1 MNNYAATSAG
11 IGEALTRSASALDL
25 AGNSIQETAGMITGI
40 IEVTQDPEQAGSTLK
55 ILSLRLRG
63 MKGQLEELGEETDE
77 NVENISKMQGQILNL
92 TKGKVNIFDSTGEF
106 RSTYEIMQD
115 ISEVWD
121 ELNSTA
127 QADLLETIAG
137 KHRANSVAA
146 LLSNWQN
153 VEAAVKSAN
162 EAEGSAAAEN
172 AKYVESIQGRLDKLT
187 TAWQSF
193 SQTFMNSDLL
203 KSGISG
209 LTTFVEILE
218 KLVDNVGTL
227 GTIGLGA
234 GIYGLFKNR
243 NSFSG
248 ILGSLSTFNQ
258 LASDAWNSGGKLTT
272 RFKDIGKVAGMAGD
286 DIAKSFTGSL
296 SGMIGAIGVA
306 VAVIGL
312 AVNAYKN
319 YREEISKARQETIQ
333 SSDEFLDSAT
343 SFEQAYAKYS
353 GKTNL
358 TSEEESELES
368 AIQGTVDAL
377 GDKSSALQNAVDSSN
392 DYIDSLERIAE
403 EELKV
408 AENAAK
414 NKRDAAELELKEAAI
429 GWESFDGSEVDISIY
444 DAEAGKILK
453 DIGEKYYTF
462 KENARGET
470 TFDGLKLD
478 GNASVEEIIDY
489 YYTLLEIQ
497 EKLSDA
503 DLIETTD
510 YDNVTSTINKLS
522 EAVSTYTDG
531 VYDAVKAQYQ
541 LSNGIPKTVD
551 EYVKMR
557 EAILNDDD
565 IKGLSLDTKKTI
577 IGTLDSEY
585 SKVFDLSS
593 AEVQA
598 RKLVGLI
605 NSYGDGT
612 VDGSNEIGTMETF
625 LNLKTKVN
633 DNECSIGEYIAQLD
647 EIEKMTSDW
656 SDEEKELLNT
666 TFGLDA
672 DAIKEQYSEAYDYIT
687 GQYLNGLD
695 TSGLT
700 AFQIDEYKESEKERI
715 KNFLNSLSKDELAAV
730 ANIKTELDWDS
741 GNFDDILKQ
750 IEEEAALT
758 EAISFSIDLEI
769 EKEKLENLTTAI
781 TESFSGSGLSNE
793 AISIVEDMFGNL
805 DGYDQS
811 ELFERTANGIRLNSE
826 ELRKLNDEYQ
836 NTNVDGLN
844 DKVDALGDRYNQT
857 KEELYNLTYG
867 TEEYNQKARELKNI
881 EDQINATEKLAS
893 QYKGLASAYQTWQMV
908 ESAGSQRDMYEGML
922 EGLENVDDEM
932 SRGWLD
938 DGTIEFLRLIKG
950 DTLSAVAT
958 TKELMAAYKSL
969 DNTIENTSYSV
980 RDFFTVD
987 EDGNS
992 TNTGVYNFLD
1002 AVGQLEE
1009 EAFGVKDIVQ
1019 RDKNGNVIGFN
1030 FDLAG
1035 GDEVIAEALGV
1046 SEELVQIMVRA
1057 ADDAGFVVSMDGTY
1071 QQLDVLKEKASEA
1084 AKELKE
1090 TLKVTNHN
1098 FFEDGSEEGILNDYT
1113 EALKVWETFKKN
1125 KNQDGTIDM
1134 SVEGAEEAYTL
1145 VSTLQSMVDKLG
1157 EPVYMELNSSQVEKD
1172 MQKPLEKL
1180 QEYETLVQTEHQL
1193 QLKGTDTSQIE
1204 ADKEEILDYFEELQT
1219 NKPEIAAELGIEGLT
1234 REEIEKKIEA
1244 GEIEIPA
1251 TIDLQVETNSTLR
1264 DMVNVA
1270 LYNAG
1275 LIDEEE
1281 LKKRVDIELY
1291 ADKIDTEN
1299 VEEETDEA
1307 VNEAVGDEKEANI
1320 KIIAEA
1326 FGIEDVEDLKNAMEG
1341 LTDEQV
1347 KAIAEAIGKGDVD
1360 ALDSAI
1366 EGMDGKVVEAIAN
1379 ALGYDKV
1386 EDLKAAIK
1394 NMEGNKVDAEADV
1407 IGQEDVNTMNKSL
1420 DTLKSK
1426 DGTKVTFTTFLQTI
1440 KETIDKGVKKS
1451 SAAGKDASN
1460 KRTGANLKVS
1470 KVNGT
1475 ANVNGTAGRAF
1486 VHGNWRTKDTQRALV
1501 GELGREIIVTP
1512 NNQWYTVGDAGA
1524 EFANIPRNSIVFNHK
1539 QTEELLSKG
1548 KVTSGGGRAKS
1559 FVGGTAFANGTAFS
1573 SGTGGI
1579 GKVNS
1584 VVVEADKA
1592 TVEEKSTS
1600 KKKSSTS
1607 STSSTSKGSSGSGGV
1622 GKVSGTAVGSNKSN
1636 KSSAS
1641 DKQDEFEESFD
1652 WIEVAIDRIQRA
1664 IDKLDQK
1671 ANNVYKSWTDRN
1683 SALTSEISNIK
1694 DEVELQQKAY
1704 NRYLQEA
1711 NKVGLSSSWA
1721 EKIRE
1726 GKVDIETIKDE
1737 ALAEKIKN
1745 YQNWFEKALNAK
1757 DAIEELKETEASLYQ
1772 QRFENISAQYDGIL
1786 SSIEYEKNM
1795 LDEYINQA
1803 ETQGWLVSYEY
1814 YRALS
1819 SNEKRNIAE
1828 LEKQKAAMLAEFNKA
1843 MNSGTIVEGSEAYYD
1858 MKVAIDEVSLALEE
1872 ANTRV
1877 MEISQ
1882 TAQQLKFEQ
1891 FDLLQDKI
1899 SSITEETEFLIE
1911 LMSNDKLHDDRGQLT
1926 DSGMATMGLY
1936 GQNYNT
1942 YMHQAEQARIE
1953 ANRIKAEIE
1962 SGLYGGTDKYDT
1974 ELEERYREMIALQQE
1989 YILSAEDCKNSIK
2002 DLVSDGIEL
2011 ELSAL
2016 DDLIT
2021 KYEDALNSQKD

>member
-1 MNNYAATSAG
+1 MTNFDIAQDALQTSLDSSG
-11 IGEALTRSASALDL
+11 SAMKEHEKAMQ
-25 AGNSIQETAGMITGI
+25 SI
-40 IEVTQDPEQAGSTLK
+40 EQKLNTLK
-55 ILSLRLRG
+55 
-63 MKGQLEELGEETDE
+63 
-77 NVENISKMQGQILNL
+77 
-92 TKGKVNIFDSTGEF
+92 
-106 RSTYEIMQD
+106 
-115 ISEVWD
+115 
-121 ELNSTA
+121 A
-127 QADLLETIAG
+127 
-137 KHRANSVAA
+137 
-146 LLSNWQN
+146 
-153 VEAAVKSAN
+153 
-162 EAEGSAAAEN
+162 
-172 AKYVESIQGRLDKLT
+172 
-187 TAWQSF
+187 AWQSF
-193 SQTFMNSDLL
+193 SQTFMDSDLL
-203 KSGISG
+203 KGGIDFLRILVETLDKLIDNFG
-209 LTTFVEILE
+209 L
-218 KLVDNVGTL
+218 L
-227 GTIGLGA
+227 GTIGLGTLGN
-234 GIYGLFKNR
+234 GIFKY
-243 NSFSG
+243 
-248 ILGSLSTFNQ
+248 
-258 LASDAWNSGGKLTT
+258 
-272 RFKDIGKVAGMAGD
+272 FKDFRKNFESVTDVADVVDDFVDTIDNVGDVADNVSGVVDNVTGAMVELGGATGKTTGAFKAFMKTPLGVA
-286 DIAKSFTGSL
+286 S
-296 SGMIGAIGVA
+296 AIGVA

-319 YREEISKARQETIQ
+319 YREEISKVRQETIQ
-333 SSDEFLDSAT
+333 TSDEFLDSAT

-377 GDKSSALQNAVDSSN
+377 GDKSSALQNVVDSSN

-403 EELKV
+403 EELKA

-585 SKVFDLSS
+585 SQVFDLSS

-605 NSYGDGT
+605 SSYGDGT

-633 DNECSIGEYIAQLD
+633 DNECSIGEYISQLD

-656 SDEEKELLNT
+656 EDEEKELLNT

-672 DAIKEQYSEAYDYIT
+672 DTIKEQYSEVYDYIT
-687 GQYLNGLD
+687 GEYLNGLD

-715 KNFLNSLSKDELAAV
+715 ENFLNSLSKDELAAV

-969 DNTIENTSYSV
+969 DDTIENTSYSV

-1002 AVGQLEE
+1002 AIGQLEE
-1009 EAFGVKDIVQ
+1009 EAFGGKDIVQ

-1071 QQLDVLKEKASEA
+1071 QQLDVLKEKAAEA

-1090 TLKVTNHN
+1090 TFKVTNHN
-1098 FFEDGSEEGILNDYT
+1098 FFEDGSEQGILNDYT
-1113 EALKVWETFKKN
+1113 EALKVWETFKQN

-1291 ADKIDTEN
+1291 ADKIDTTD
-1299 VEEETDEA
+1299 VEEETDDA
-1307 VNEAVGDEKEANI
+1307 VDEAVGGEKEANI
-1320 KIIAEA
+1320 KIIAET
-1326 FGIEDVEDLKNAMEG
+1326 FGVEDVEDLRTSMDG

-1366 EGMDGKVVEAIAN
+1366 AGMDDNVVKAIAN
-1379 ALGYDKV
+1379 ALGYDDV
-1386 EDLKAAIK
+1386 ETLKASIK
-1394 NMEGNKVDAEADV
+1394 NMQGNKVDAEADV
-1407 IGQEDVNTMNKSL
+1407 IGQEDVNTMNSSL

-1426 DGTKVTFTTFLQTI
+1426 DGTKVTFTTILQTI

-1451 SAAGKDASN
+1451 SAAGKSAAN

-1470 KVNGT
+1470 EVNGT

-1607 STSSTSKGSSGSGGV
+1607 STSKGSSGSGGV

-1683 SALTSEISNIK
+1683 SALTSEISKIK

-1745 YQNWFEKALNAK
+1745 YQNWFEKALNVK

-1772 QRFENISAQYDGIL
+1772 QRFENISTQYDGIL

-1828 LEKQKAAMLAEFNKA
+1828 LEKQKAAMIAEFNKA
-1843 MNSGTIVEGSEAYYD
+1843 MNSGTITEGSEAYYD

-1882 TAQQLKFEQ
+1882 TAQQLKWEQ

-1989 YILSAEDCKNSIK
+1989 YILSAEQQKDAIR
-2002 DLVSDGIEL
+2002 DLVEEGIEL
-2011 ELSAL
+2011 ELESL

-2021 KYEDALNSQKD
+2021 KYQDALDSKKD